1 MLEMSSSQ
9 RPGGGAAG
17 WQCSEGCCPAQVLK
31 KGLTAPSY
39 KYDSGLRDQNAIT
52 YVLKQAWEEHQP
64 HVLLVNK
71 QYCLNCYWR
80 DLLREGDLR
89 SDDTKVRACPRGTC
103 RHARPAGLCQAG
115 LHVLWPHLATHTDT
129 VHGNAFHLLGADR
142 TWQCLEGSTAVSRA
156 AEFRSAALSQSFII
170 T

>member
-1 MLEMSSSQ
+1 MVGQ
-9 RPGGGAAG
+9 RSGKPYGLPPPFNNGN
-17 WQCSEGCCPAQVLK
+17 PAQVLK

-89 SDDTKVRACPRGTC
+89 SDDTKVRAHLQGTC
-103 RHARPAGLCQAG
+103 WRIMDLQG
-115 LHVLWPHLATHTDT
+115 
-129 VHGNAFHLLGADR
+129 
-142 TWQCLEGSTAVSRA
+142 
-156 AEFRSAALSQSFII
+156 
-170 T
+170 